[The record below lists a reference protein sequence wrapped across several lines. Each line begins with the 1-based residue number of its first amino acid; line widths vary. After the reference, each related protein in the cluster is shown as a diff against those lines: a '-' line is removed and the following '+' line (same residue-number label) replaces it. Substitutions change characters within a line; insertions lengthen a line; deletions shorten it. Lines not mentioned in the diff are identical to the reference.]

1 VGVRAITKDSGGVTS
16 RIRKSIVYSLAFLF
30 VASLSLRAP
39 WAQTGSPDDE
49 EANRHL
55 ATKGLVVRKPYE
67 PITPTERA
75 QWLVNSTVGPE
86 SLMAGVLS
94 SGISTATNEP
104 AEYGPTWGGFGE
116 RFGMRLTGVSTG
128 NAIEAGL
135 GAIWG
140 EDPRYDRLPGA
151 PFDIR
156 VRNVVK
162 LTFTARYHDGHL
174 GPAYARLIAIPGNNV
189 LSNAWRARSATYTE
203 DVVLRTILGILGRM
217 AGNAFVEFWPDV
229 RRRILPARD

>member
-1 VGVRAITKDSGGVTS
+1 MTS
-16 RIRKSIVYSLAFLF
+16 PVRKSIVYSLAVLLM
-30 VASLSLRAP
+30 ASLSV
-39 WAQTGSPDDE
+39 WAQNGSSDDE

-55 ATKGLVVRKPYE
+55 AIKGLVITSPYQ
-67 PITPTERA
+67 PITPKERSE
-75 QWLVNSTVGPE
+75 WMVNSTLGPE

-94 SGISTATNEP
+94 SAISTATNEP
-104 AEYGPTWGGFGE
+104 AEYGPTWGGLGH

-140 EDPRYDRLPGA
+140 EDPRYDRSRQS
-151 PFDIR
+151 PFSSR

-162 LTFTARYHDGHL
+162 LTFIARYHDGHL

-189 LSNAWRARSATYTE
+189 LSNTWRAHSETYAE
-203 DVVLRTILGILGRM
+203 DVALRTILGFLGRM

-229 RRRILPARD
+229 HRRIFRTRAGSE